1 VVISFPTVNDIGAY
15 SNTNPSNFIN
25 SAGAPVQ
32 SVFGR
37 TSAVTANFG
46 DYNAS
51 LVQSNTFTGVTATN
65 VQSALEQL
73 GTTKLTAIQTISDK
87 TTNYTL
93 ALSDAFSFQTMSN
106 ASNRAF
112 TIPQESNVAFSNGT
126 SIDLMRK
133 GAGNVFI
140 LGETNVVL
148 RAPLGSTFRSQNS
161 VATAIKI
168 GTNDWLVTGDLS

>member
-1 VVISFPTVNDIGAY
+1 
-15 SNTNPSNFIN
+15 
-25 SAGAPVQ
+25 
-32 SVFGR
+32 VFGR
-37 TSAVTANFG
+37 TGAVVANFA

-65 VQSALEQL
+65 VQGALEQL

-148 RAPLGSTFRSQNS
+148 RAPLGATFRTQNS

-168 GTNDWLVTGDLS
+168 GTNDWLVTGDLTS

>member
-1 VVISFPTVNDIGAY
+1 MLGTEDATEIGGY
-15 SNTNPSNFIN
+15 
-25 SAGAPVQ
+25 APVQ
-32 SVFGR
+32 SVYGR
-37 TSAVTANFG
+37 TGAVVANFA

-148 RAPLGSTFRSQNS
+148 RAPLGATFRTQNS

-168 GTNDWLVTGDLS
+168 GTNDWLVTGDLTS